1 MRVFESMLTHDT
13 HLVIIRHL
21 TSMPFSEM
29 LSSGKERGKW
39 GWNQG
44 YAECETMKPDVE

>member
-1 MRVFESMLTHDT
+1 
-13 HLVIIRHL
+13 
-21 TSMPFSEM
+21 MPFSEM

-44 YAECETMKPDVE
+44 YAECETIKPDVE